1 MFFKCIAINH
11 VDDILPQGILFWKFE
26 QRISFGY
33 ELQNIQHGD
42 TAMINNY
49 TYKAM
54 TEMSLEDKRR
64 LVVVLV
70 VAAAAAAAAAAVVVV
85 VVVVVAA
92 AAAVVVVVVV
102 VVAAAAAAVVVVVV
116 VVIRLGQAPNIF
128 FGQY

>member
-1 MFFKCIAINH
+1 M
-11 VDDILPQGILFWKFE
+11 FWKFE

-85 VVVVVAA
+85 VVVVS
-92 AAAVVVVVVV
+92 AAVVLVVAPEVVVST
-102 VVAAAAAAVVVVVV
+102 
-116 VVIRLGQAPNIF
+116 LAPKSTCSRREQSCYSSRIMNM
-128 FGQY
+128 YC